1 MSADDVDREGDPPS
15 PRLRRTE
22 APACPPEL
30 QRRGAE
36 PQPRPRL
43 SGRACRLS
51 PRRRW
56 LPCIP
61 CHVFS
66 ALFFVLVLVVLWFAL
81 RG

>member
-1 MSADDVDREGDPPS
+1 MSADDRETEVEASAEPDG
-15 PRLRRTE
+15 RERE
-22 APACPPEL
+22 APVE
-30 QRRGAE
+30 
-36 PQPRPRL
+36 PRPRL

-56 LPCIP
+56 MPCIP

-66 ALFFVLVLVVLWFAL
+66 IGFFVLVLVVLWLAL